1 MLATPDLRVSPEM
14 AGLGS
19 KLTRNAASL
28 ASDPAMV
35 GEYLAW
41 IFSSAKSGGK
51 PSRNL
56 LDGIQVGG
64 FSSFSE
70 YHSVPVFINA
80 AERRFFEQSRFG
92 EGPILDVGANIGLVS
107 LLLARRFPDRV
118 IHAFEPN
125 PTTFETLEANI
136 ARNGANKVLC
146 HRYAVS
152 DADGTVM
159 FDNDP
164 IARGTASISRDG
176 SRHAAEVPAIT
187 LDSFVAKHAISSIGL
202 LKIDVE
208 GYETLVFRGA
218 KHVLNEIRP
227 SIYFEV
233 CPDLTERA
241 GFGAADPARMLL
253 DAGYDLRRLTDDGT
267 FTPATIDEI
276 EGIVLEN
283 WLATPQ

>member
-19 KLTRNAASL
+19 KLARNAASL

-80 AERRFFEQSRFG
+80 AERRFFERSQFG

-136 ARNGANKVLC
+136 ARNGANKVSC

-164 IARGTASISRDG
+164 VARGTASISRDG

>member
-1 MLATPDLRVSPEM
+1 M

-19 KLTRNAASL
+19 KLARNAASL
-28 ASDPAMV
+28 ARDPSMV

-41 IFSSAKSGGK
+41 IASSARSGGH
-51 PSRNL
+51 PSRRL
-56 LDGIQVGG
+56 LDGIEVGG
-64 FSSFSE
+64 FSNFSE
-70 YHSVPVFINA
+70 YHSIPEFINE
-80 AERRFFEQSRFG
+80 AERRFFEQSPFG
-92 EGPILDVGANIGLVS
+92 DGPIVDVGANIGLVS
-107 LLLARRFPDRV
+107 LLLARRFPDRA

-136 ARNGANKVLC
+136 ARNGASKVSC

-233 CPDLTERA
+233 CPDLTEQA

-253 DAGYDLRRLTDDGT
+253 DAGYDLRRLADDGT

-276 EGIVLEN
+276 KGIVLEN

>member
-1 MLATPDLRVSPEM
+1 M

-19 KLTRNAASL
+19 KLARNAASL
-28 ASDPAMV
+28 ARDPSMV

-41 IFSSAKSGGK
+41 VASSAKSGGN
-51 PSRNL
+51 PSRRL
-56 LDGIQVGG
+56 LDGIEIGG

-70 YHSVPVFINA
+70 YHSVPDFINA
-80 AERRFFEQSRFG
+80 AERRFFEQSPFG
-92 EGPILDVGANIGLVS
+92 DGPIVDVGANIGLVS
-107 LLLARRFPDRV
+107 LLLARRFPGRA

-136 ARNGANKVLC
+136 ARNGASKVSC

-253 DAGYDLRRLTDDGT
+253 DAGYDLRRLADDGT

-276 EGIVLEN
+276 KGIVLEN